1 MYLHL
6 SHLAPCQPG
15 LQPSKQVP
23 SDWEQLRSLA
33 SDCGRQFTLQV
44 FPQVGPYLSSGQ
56 ETEQEKTLIYRT
68 PEFFSL

>member
-33 SDCGRQFTLQV
+33 SDRGRQFTLQV

-68 PEFFSL
+68 PEFFSS